1 MKEKEREKSAK
12 EELWKEEKRRR
23 ESADKAWDVSNS
35 ISQEEI
41 LKDDQKGQNVNSNV
55 SLSKLEE
62 TILKVQQ
69 QMSEGSDHVNY
80 EIKMKEQERKSQK
93 KEQNVDKDTEN
104 SLKLVTHHEKIHIN
118 PSTSKSPSP
127 KKIKIRVEME
137 KSHKKPEKIDKKV
150 AANTVVSLMV
160 PYFKKGQIASR
171 EVFKSCA
178 KEFTSLMLDHK
189 ITNNPH
195 DETIPLS
202 RYTKYVDKFFSK
214 SGNILTEGEL
224 KHKLAKFKASLEKH

>member
-1 MKEKEREKSAK
+1 M
-12 EELWKEEKRRR
+12 
-23 ESADKAWDVSNS
+23 
-35 ISQEEI
+35 
-41 LKDDQKGQNVNSNV
+41 
-55 SLSKLEE
+55 
-62 TILKVQQ
+62 KVQQ

-93 KEQNVDKDTEN
+93 KEQNVDKDSEN
-104 SLKLVTHHEKIHIN
+104 SHKSVTHHDKIHMN

-150 AANTVVSLMV
+150 AANTIVSLMV

-178 KEFTSLMLDHK
+178 KEFTSLMLDFRN
-189 ITNNPH
+189 TNNPH
-195 DETIPLS
+195 DETIPLT

-214 SGNILTEGEL
+214 SGNILTEGEI
-224 KHKLAKFKASLEKH
+224 KHKIAKFKASLEKH